1 MLSDVLKVCKKQGI
15 YEIMISCNSSSSG
28 SRKAILRNGGIYEKT
43 DVEIYWI
50 DLENP
55 FNTICFC
62 YCMDREM
69 DMILIDETAFMNI
82 HDAIKREQDLRKKDG
97 KRWIIRSVKVKRE
110 RNADK

>member
-1 MLSDVLKVCKKQGI
+1 
-15 YEIMISCNSSSSG
+15 MISCNSSSSG
-28 SRKAILRNGGIYEKT
+28 SRKAILRNGGIYERTVYIEAEKS

-82 HDAIKREQDLRKKDG
+82 HDAIKRERELRKKDG
-97 KRWIIRSVKVKRE
+97 KRWIIRSVKVKQE
-110 RNADK
+110 RNVDK